1 MENEIIETV
10 LTEILEEL
18 KQLKT
23 LTTNNTKATLDNA
36 NRLMIITD
44 KLESKQVLK
53 PDINTRSIEQII
65 LSGLEKINSTIN
77 QKPAPVKREFRI
89 LLFPEYNTKEYY
101 RTVFGRIIFWL
112 VVLVIAKYLYL
123 LGSAWIAGH

>member
-1 MENEIIETV
+1 MEKEIIETV

-23 LTTNNTKATLDNA
+23 LTTNNTNATLNNT
-36 NRLMIITD
+36 NRLTVITD
-44 KLESKQVLK
+44 KLESKQVIK
-53 PDINTRSIEQII
+53 PDMNTQSIEQII
-65 LSGLEKINSTIN
+65 LSGLARINSTIS

-89 LLFPEYNTKEYY
+89 LLFPEYNTTEYY
-101 RTVFGRIIFWL
+101 RIVFGRIIFWL

-123 LGSAWIAGH
+123 LGSAWIATH